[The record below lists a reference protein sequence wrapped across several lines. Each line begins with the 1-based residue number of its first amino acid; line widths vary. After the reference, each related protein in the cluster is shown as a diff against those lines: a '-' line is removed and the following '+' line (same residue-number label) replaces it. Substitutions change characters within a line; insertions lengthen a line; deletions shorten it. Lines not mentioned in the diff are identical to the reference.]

1 MFEEMR
7 TRFVFSLMLGA
18 LTVSLFILLRATEN
32 VLLTAVAIQLIFY
45 IVLPLPFL
53 RYHFKKRRMKLR
65 DTLFFRGTS
74 RWLLP
79 VLGFTVLVLL
89 FSMSIYWLMLRALM
103 VISPIAVGF
112 ALTPQP
118 LPDALWYLIATSF
131 ILVVIAPFVEEFV
144 FRGVILHRLME
155 AVGFWKGIGLSGLIF
170 GIFHI
175 NFFGAFLFAVAA
187 SLLYLKSG
195 NLLVPILLH
204 MGNNAIAAY
213 QSFIDPSFPNWLIAS
228 NINDLYA
235 KSLPNLIA
243 LFVSTA
249 LLLFI
254 IDRMAKGLD
263 NKTTPI
269 E

>member
-7 TRFVFSLMLGA
+7 RRFVIGVILGA
-18 LTVSLFILLRATEN
+18 LIVSLFILLRATEN
-32 VLLTAVAIQLIFY
+32 VLLTAVAVQLIFY
-45 IVLPLPFL
+45 IVLPIPFL
-53 RYHFKKRRMKLR
+53 GYHFKKRGMTLR
-65 DTLFFRGTS
+65 NTLFFRGTS
-74 RWLLP
+74 HWLLP
-79 VLGFTVLVLL
+79 VCGLTVLVLL

-103 VISPIAVGF
+103 VVSPRAANF

-118 LPDALWYLIATSF
+118 LPDAVWYLIATGF
-131 ILVVIAPFVEEFV
+131 ILAVIAPFVEEFV
-144 FRGVILHRLME
+144 FRGVILHRLM
-155 AVGFWKGIGLSGLIF
+155 ATFGFWKGIGLSSLIF
-170 GIFHI
+170 AIFHI

-204 MGNNAIAAY
+204 MANNAIAVY
-213 QSFIDPSFPNWLIAS
+213 QSYINPSFPDWLTAT
-228 NINDLYA
+228 NTHELYTKA
-235 KSLPNLIA
+235 APNL
-243 LFVSTA
+243 LVLVVSTA

-263 NKTTPI
+263 NKTKPI

>member
-1 MFEEMR
+1 MVEEMR
-7 TRFVFSLMLGA
+7 SRFVLGLMMGA
-18 LTVSLFILLRATEN
+18 LIVSLFILLRATEN
-32 VLLTAVAIQLIFY
+32 VLLIAVAVQLIFY

-53 RYHFKKRRMKLR
+53 SYHFKKHGMKLR

-79 VLGFTVLVLL
+79 LFGLTVLVLM

-118 LPDALWYLIATSF
+118 LPNTVWYLVATGFIIAG
-131 ILVVIAPFVEEFV
+131 IAPFVEEFV

-155 AVGFWKGIGLSGLIF
+155 TFGFWKGIGLSSLIF

-175 NFFGAFLFAVAA
+175 NFFGAFLFAVVA

-195 NLLVPILLH
+195 NLLIPILLH
-204 MGNNAIAAY
+204 MINNAIAVY
-213 QSFIDPSFPNWLIAS
+213 QSFVNPSFPNWLMVTS
-228 NINDLYA
+228 TNELYTKA
-235 KSLPNLIA
+235 APNLLV

-254 IDRMAKGLD
+254 IDRMARGLD
-263 NKTTPI
+263 NKTKSI

>member
-7 TRFVFSLMLGA
+7 FRFVFSLMMGA
-18 LTVSLFILLRATEN
+18 LIVSLFILLRAAEN
-32 VLLTAVAIQLIFY
+32 VLLTAVAVQLIFY
-45 IVLPLPFL
+45 IVLPMPFL
-53 RYHFKKRRMKLR
+53 GYHFKKRGMKLR
-65 DTLFFRGTS
+65 NTIFFRGTS

-79 VLGFTVLVLL
+79 VFGLTILVLL

-103 VISPIAVGF
+103 VISPRAADF

-118 LPDALWYLIATSF
+118 LPDAVWYLIATSL
-131 ILVVIAPFVEEFV
+131 ILAVIAPFAEEFV

-155 AVGFWKGIGLSGLIF
+155 AVGFWKGIGLTSLIF
-170 GIFHI
+170 AIFHI
-175 NFFGAFLFAVAA
+175 NFFGAFLFAVMA

-204 MGNNAIAAY
+204 MANNTVAVY
-213 QSFIDPSFPNWLIAS
+213 QTFVQPSFPNWMMAT
-228 NINDLYA
+228 NTHELYTKTA
-235 KSLPNLIA
+235 PNLLV

-249 LLLFI
+249 MLLFI
-254 IDRMAKGLD
+254 IDRMARGLE
-263 NKTTPI
+263 NQTKSI

>member
-7 TRFVFSLMLGA
+7 SRFVFSLMMGA
-18 LTVSLFILLRATEN
+18 LVVSLFILLRATES
-32 VLLTAVAIQLIFY
+32 VLLTAVAVQLIFY
-45 IVLPLPFL
+45 IVLPMPFL
-53 RYHFKKRRMKLR
+53 GYHFKKRGMKLR
-65 DTLFFRGTS
+65 NTLFFRGTS

-79 VLGFTVLVLL
+79 VFGLTVLVLL

-103 VISPIAVGF
+103 VISPIAAGF

-131 ILVVIAPFVEEFV
+131 ILAVIAPFAEEFV

-155 AVGFWKGIGLSGLIF
+155 ALGFWKGIGLTSLIF

-175 NFFGAFLFAVAA
+175 NFFGAFLFAVVA

-204 MGNNAIAAY
+204 MANNAIAVY
-213 QSFIDPSFPNWLIAS
+213 QSFVNPFFPNWLMVTS
-228 NINDLYA
+228 TTELYTKTA
-235 KSLPNLIA
+235 PNLIA

-254 IDRMAKGLD
+254 IDRMARGLD
-263 NKTTPI
+263 NKAKPI